1 MADNTQDEKK
11 VNEEKIDI
19 IKEEYI
25 KKDDISKEKHENKD
39 KKKSTSEKSFKLLEV
54 VIITIISLSL
64 GLFVGSLF
72 LKQKPST
79 IYNTNNKYL
88 DEFLSTLNTIKEN
101 SYSNVTDE
109 VLFESAIKGMLGALG
124 DNYADY
130 FNPSETDNFEIK
142 MTGSYIGA
150 GCEISMLNTGE
161 IVILTVYDNSPA
173 SDAGLKYGDIVLE
186 IDGMSVNDWTSD
198 QLSNYIRTGGKVGT
212 TISIK
217 VKREEKEITLP
228 LKRGH
233 VTLTSAYGHTIK
245 RGDKTI
251 GYIKVDL
258 FALNTYTQFK
268 DALEILEKEKIDSL
282 IIDVRDNSG
291 GYLSVATSMISLFLG
306 RDKVIYQLQDK
317 DDVTKVYSTSKESR
331 KYDIAVLINENSASA
346 SEILA
351 AALKESYGATLIG
364 KTTYGKG
371 TVQETNKLS
380 NGNMIKYTIQNWLTP
395 KGTWIEGKG
404 YAPDIVVE
412 DEESMIDKA
421 VETLIK

>member
-1 MADNTQDEKK
+1 MADKIQDEKK
-11 VNEEKIDI
+11 LNEEKNDI
-19 IKEEYI
+19 IEEKDSKKVTILKETL
-25 KKDDISKEKHENKD
+25 ENKD
-39 KKKSTSEKSFKLLEV
+39 KKKNTTEKSFKLLEV
-54 VIITIISLSL
+54 VIITIISLAL

-72 LKQKPST
+72 LKQKAST

-109 VLFESAIKGMLGALG
+109 DLFDYAIKGMLGALG

-130 FNPSETDNFEIK
+130 FDPSETDNFEIK

-186 IDGMSVNDWTSD
+186 IDGMSVKDWTSD
-198 QLSNYIRTGGKVGT
+198 QLSNYIRTGDKVGT

-217 VKREEKEITLP
+217 VKRDEKEITLP

-245 RGDKTI
+245 RGDKTV

-268 DALEILEKEKIDSL
+268 NALENLEKEKIDSL

-306 RDKVIYQLQDK
+306 KDKVIYQLQDK
-317 DDVTKVYSTSKESR
+317 DDVTKVYSTTKESR

-395 KGTWIEGKG
+395 KGTWVDGKG
-404 YAPDIVVE
+404 YAPDITVE

>member
-130 FNPSETDNFEIK
+130 FNPNETDNFEIK

-186 IDGMSVNDWTSD
+186 IDGMSVKDWTSD

>member
-1 MADNTQDEKK
+1 MADNIQDEKK
-11 VNEEKIDI
+11 VNEEKKDI
-19 IKEEYI
+19 IKDEHT
-25 KKDDISKEKHENKD
+25 KKDAISKEKHENKD

-72 LKQKPST
+72 LKQKAST
-79 IYNTNNKYL
+79 VYNTNNKYL

-150 GCEISMLNTGE
+150 GCEISMLETGE

-186 IDGMSVNDWTSD
+186 IDDMSVKDWTVD

-217 VKREEKEITLP
+217 VKREEKEITLT

-245 RGDKTI
+245 KGNKTV

-258 FALNTYTQFK
+258 FALNTYSQFK
-268 DALEILEKEKIDSL
+268 KVLETLEKEKIDSL

-306 RDKVIYQLQDK
+306 KDKVIYQLQDK
-317 DDVTKVYSTSKESR
+317 NNITKVYSTTKESR

-380 NGNMIKYTIQNWLTP
+380 NGNMIKYTIQKWLTP

-412 DEESMIDKA
+412 DEGIIIDKA
-421 VETLIK
+421 VEILIK